1 MPNPWFRMYT
11 DFLEDPK
18 LLALAFEDQRHF
30 IGVLAL
36 KSSGTLDQDC
46 SPELRDRLVAQRLW
60 IDHSAIGEVKR
71 RLIEAR
77 LINEDWQPIAWDKRQ
92 FVSDRDP
99 TAAERARRYR
109 QKKKDK
115 TASRVTS
122 RNENGAVTPLDTDTD
137 TDTKENTRSSA
148 AAPDRFADFWDV
160 YPKKVKKQEAKK
172 KWKARK
178 LDQKAD
184 EIIADVKAR
193 QTKDGR
199 WLEGF
204 VPDPTTYINGSRWE
218 DALEAPRRNGSSK
231 PDWAQ
236 IPRSDDD
243 LWPWAKQHGYPN
255 PGSLNYYQYRQTLQR
270 AVEQRLNQ

>member
-1 MPNPWFRMYT
+1 MANPWFRLYSEAVD
-11 DFLEDPK
+11 DFK
-18 LLALAFEDQRHF
+18 LRLLAFEDRWHF
-30 IGVLAL
+30 VAL
-36 KSSGTLDQDC
+36 LCCKCQGLLDQDNDQMVRRAVAVKLGLDLR
-46 SPELRDRLVAQRLW
+46 ELDEVA
-60 IDHSAIGEVKR
+60 R
-71 RLIEAR
+71 RLAEVD
-77 LINEDWQPIAWDKRQ
+77 LIDRETLQPLAWGERQ
-92 FVSDRDP
+92 FQSDSS
-99 TAAERARRYR
+99 TERVQKWRER
-109 QKKKDK
+109 QKKQ
-115 TASRVTS
+115 RG
-122 RNENGAVTPLDTDTD
+122 NGVKRSSNVAVTAQETDTD
-137 TDTKENTRSSA
+137 TDKDKNTRSSA

-160 YPKKVKKQEAKK
+160 YPKKVKKQDAKK

-193 QTKDGR
+193 QAKDGR

-231 PDWAQ
+231 PEWAQ

-243 LWPWAKQHGYPN
+243 LWPWAKRHGYPN